1 MMRLFFLSLM
11 VAFGTKL
18 FGQQGPGGIGTNLAF
33 WLDANSA
40 NFNYPVDLWPDRSG
54 NNVATTVNGNPIF
67 IPSILNGQGVVRFN
81 GNSDEV
87 STNMSINA
95 AAYDQLTV
103 VAVYIPRVDHAGS
116 IWGEDNQGW
125 DRFMTDIT
133 LVDRLNLAVGAGYDP
148 IDIYHPSTN
157 IPNLF
162 VTNVATLS
170 TVVYDDDL
178 FNGTHVY
185 INGQLVRSFTSN
197 AADYYEQYNGNGYSN
212 FYVGAIGS
220 SGYRFNGDIAEIIV
234 FLDDISLTQRIIIEN
249 YLAAKYGQPL
259 AGTVNVFDEDDLGYD
274 FNVAGIGSLN
284 GSIQNDSRGTG
295 IVRIWNPSNLNDN
308 EFLLWGDD
316 NGALQANN
324 TTDVASGVQARFN
337 RSWKVSEVNT
347 SGSPVDVGS
356 VNISFV
362 LENIGLINACD
373 LRLLIDSD
381 NDGTFA
387 DEIPIADAIDLGNNE
402 YAFMGVASLANNL
415 RFTLGTANA
424 AQTPLP
430 TEIKFFSARS
440 NKGVVE
446 LTWETLVE
454 NDVLRFE
461 IYRSMNG
468 FDWES
473 IASVPANGAGWY
485 VHTDSKPID
494 GRSYYK
500 LVSEDFDSSR
510 KSVAVSTVQWAS
522 KDQLTAFPNPFKEK
536 LTLGANVENISQIV
550 LLNEL
555 GLDCTSDLHI
565 IPKITGNIELNFC
578 ELPDGPYVIKVN
590 NNRHVRVFKLS
601 H

>member
-185 INGQLVRSFTSN
+185 TMGMAIQIFMLVP
-197 AADYYEQYNGNGYSN
+197 
-212 FYVGAIGS
+212 
-220 SGYRFNGDIAEIIV
+220 
-234 FLDDISLTQRIIIEN
+234 
-249 YLAAKYGQPL
+249 LAA
-259 AGTVNVFDEDDLGYD
+259 AAF
-274 FNVAGIGSLN
+274 
-284 GSIQNDSRGTG
+284 
-295 IVRIWNPSNLNDN
+295 
-308 EFLLWGDD
+308 
-316 NGALQANN
+316 
-324 TTDVASGVQARFN
+324 
-337 RSWKVSEVNT
+337 VSM
-347 SGSPVDVGS
+347 
-356 VNISFV
+356 
-362 LENIGLINACD
+362 
-373 LRLLIDSD
+373 
-381 NDGTFA
+381 
-387 DEIPIADAIDLGNNE
+387 AI
-402 YAFMGVASLANNL
+402 
-415 RFTLGTANA
+415 
-424 AQTPLP
+424 
-430 TEIKFFSARS
+430 
-440 NKGVVE
+440 
-446 LTWETLVE
+446 
-454 NDVLRFE
+454 
-461 IYRSMNG
+461 
-468 FDWES
+468 
-473 IASVPANGAGWY
+473 
-485 VHTDSKPID
+485 
-494 GRSYYK
+494 
-500 LVSEDFDSSR
+500 
-510 KSVAVSTVQWAS
+510 
-522 KDQLTAFPNPFKEK
+522 
-536 LTLGANVENISQIV
+536 
-550 LLNEL
+550 
-555 GLDCTSDLHI
+555 
-565 IPKITGNIELNFC
+565 
-578 ELPDGPYVIKVN
+578 
-590 NNRHVRVFKLS
+590 
-601 H
+601 